1 MELAAR
7 RRRRRRTIVL
17 VALVLLLAAVAFALS
32 LAGQAGR
39 LPGQAEPTRVSTTL
53 TPFAGL
59 PGLSTRDATPEG
71 LAPAVGTAAP

>member
-1 MELAAR
+1 VELAAR
-7 RRRRRRTIVL
+7 RRRRTIVL
-17 VALVLLLAAVAFALS
+17 VVALVLLLAAVAFALS

-59 PGLSTRDATPEG
+59 PGLSAHDATPEG